1 MSFYRHH
8 LTTALLAAA
17 LTACS
22 DPQRPFEPA
31 VGDAGH
37 DASHAATASGP
48 AAAAAARSMPGEP
61 GDARDRLFYKV
72 NLQPVGEF
80 GAVGVALVDVVGGV
94 LRVRI
99 HATHIATGANIP
111 QHIHQNPGCNPG
123 GAVLIN
129 LDAGLTV
136 PGESPAFGGAFPTA
150 NQAGVMNYE
159 ATRSLAD
166 LRAALNTYVGTTLAD
181 DAELLAWLDLEDRNI
196 HMHLPVGPPFPAVTC
211 GPMELMN

>member
-1 MSFYRHH
+1 MSFPRHH
-8 LTTALLAAA
+8 LTSALLLAA

-22 DPQRPFEPA
+22 DPQRPFAPATAEP
-31 VGDAGH
+31 GH
-37 DASHAATASGP
+37 DAAHAATEPGP
-48 AAAAAARSMPGEP
+48 APGIAARSMPGEP

-72 NLQPVGEF
+72 NLQPVGGY
-80 GAVGVALVDVVGGV
+80 GAVGVALVDVVGGM

-123 GAVLIN
+123 GPVMIN
-129 LDAGLTV
+129 LDQGLTV
-136 PGESPAFGGAFPTA
+136 QGESPNFGAAFPTA

-166 LRAALNTYVGTTLAD
+166 LRAALNTYAGTTLAD
-181 DAELLAWLDLEDRNI
+181 DAALLAWLDLENRNI
-196 HMHLPVGPPFPAVTC
+196 HMHFPVGPPFPAVTC
-211 GPMELMN
+211 GGMDLMN